1 MKTLGVILLFIIS
14 VAGLVQ
20 VLSQHDEDFIR
31 IAPATVRPTP
41 LPTTEEAPKVT
52 ETDQR
57 SALDQVDPGAL
68 DRAIAVQAFA
78 GHR

>member
-1 MKTLGVILLFIIS
+1 MKTLGVLLLFIVS
-14 VAGLVQ
+14 VVGLVQ
-20 VLSQHDEDFIR
+20 VMSQHDQDFIR
-31 IAPATVRPTP
+31 IVPSASRPSP
-41 LPTTEEAPKVT
+41 LPTAEPAPKVT

-78 GHR
+78 GPR